1 MAEHARSVGHAA
13 RHATAGPG
21 DTPDPTGDP
30 GAAQHTAGEGA
41 VQHPTAGRGAEPH
54 FAAEPGDVPPS
65 DPSEPLPRLRRELAT
80 GPDGLSA
87 REAARRLAVHGPN
100 EVRSKRRTSLLRELT
115 GQLVHPLA
123 LLLWAA
129 AALAFVADLAVLG
142 WTIAAVIA
150 VNAAFA
156 LLQER
161 QAERAVQTLARYLP
175 EHALVV
181 RDGEPL
187 TVDARD
193 LVPGDVILLE
203 EGDKV
208 PADARVARGGVE
220 VDLSTLT
227 GESVPA
233 ERVAGAGRD
242 GAPLLEEPNL
252 LFSGTTCVEGQAQA
266 VVFATG
272 HHTELGRIAALSQRT
287 RRETS
292 PLERQVKKVAW
303 LIAAVATG
311 MGAVFLVVGVA
322 VGLPVTDALMFAIGL
337 LVANVPEGLLPTIT
351 LALAVGV
358 RSLARRGALVKRL
371 SAVETLGSTSVIC
384 TDKTGTLTRNQMR
397 LKACWTPGRGRE
409 PGPWTRELT
418 AAAAQCTTVTRG
430 ADGELHGDP
439 TETAIVEGA
448 AAQGAA
454 VDPEERDLR
463 RRAVFRFDPRLRL
476 MSVVQDAPDA
486 GGARV
491 VVKGAPEAVLAR
503 LAPGAPAE
511 QGRAAAEELA
521 GEGMRVLAV
530 AVRDV
535 PAGAAPPSRRRDAE
549 TGLTLLGLLGLY
561 DPPRPEVAEAVRHCH
576 EAGIRVH
583 IVTGDNGATAASVA
597 RSVGIGLPRLQVVP
611 ESEQLGDDELD
622 RLLLDDDA
630 EIVFARSSPETKL
643 KVADAL
649 RAHGRIVAM
658 TGDGVNDAPALH
670 RAHIGVAMGR
680 SGTDVAR
687 EAAVMVLTD
696 DDFATVVTAV
706 ESGRR
711 VYDNVRKFIVYI
723 FAHATPEIVP
733 FLVFALSA
741 GAVPLP
747 LTVLQILAI
756 DLGTETLPALALG
769 RERSEPGVMQRP
781 PRPPHRSVISR
792 DMLVR
797 SWGWLGLTSAVLVLA
812 GYFYVLWRA
821 GWQPGS
827 PTGAGSPLHE
837 AYVTATTATFAGIVA
852 CQVGTAFAARTDHA
866 ALRTVGVFTNPL
878 LLAGIAFE
886 LAFTAA
892 VVYAPP
898 LQQLFGTA
906 ALPLDVVAVVTTF
919 PFLVWGTDELRRAHR
934 RRQRAGRTPELSGS
948 APPWSRRNGG

>member
-1 MAEHARSVGHAA
+1 MSDDGAGRTATGRADRRPSTAR
-13 RHATAGPG
+13 
-21 DTPDPTGDP
+21 
-30 GAAQHTAGEGA
+30 
-41 VQHPTAGRGAEPH
+41 PTAEALP
-54 FAAEPGDVPPS
+54 F
-65 DPSEPLPRLRRELAT
+65 DPSEPLPRLRRELDT

-100 EVRSKRRTSLLRELT
+100 EVRRKASAPFWREVAT
-115 GQLVHPLA
+115 QLAHPLA

-142 WTIAAVIA
+142 WAVLAVIV
-150 VNAAFA
+150 VNAGFA

-161 QAERAVQTLARYLP
+161 QAERAVETLARYLP

-181 RDGEPL
+181 RDGRPL
-187 TVDARD
+187 TVEARD
-193 LVPGDVILLE
+193 LVPGDVIVLE

-208 PADARVARGGVE
+208 PADGRVTEGGVE
-220 VDLSTLT
+220 VDLSMLT

-233 ERVAGAGRD
+233 ERVAVAGLL

-252 LFSGTTCVEGQAQA
+252 VFSGTTCVEGQARA

-272 HHTELGRIAALSQRT
+272 DRTELGRIAALSQRT
-287 RRETS
+287 RREPS

-303 LIAAVATG
+303 LIAGVATG
-311 MGAVFLVVGVA
+311 MGVLFLVVGVA
-322 VGLPVTDALMFAIGL
+322 VGLPVTDSLMFAIGL

-358 RSLARRGALVKRL
+358 RALARQGALVKRL

-384 TDKTGTLTRNQMR
+384 TDKTGTLTRNRMHLR
-397 LKACWTPGRGRE
+397 AHWTPGHGTDA
-409 PGPWTRELT
+409 GPWAQALVR
-418 AAAAQCTTVTRG
+418 AAAECTTVTRDT
-430 ADGELHGDP
+430 DGELHGDP
-439 TETAIVEGA
+439 TESALVEGA
-448 AAQGAA
+448 ADVGAP
-454 VDPEERDLR
+454 VDLDRRDGR
-463 RRAVFRFDPRLRL
+463 RQALFRFDPRLRM
-476 MSVVQDAPDA
+476 MSVVQGPE
-486 GGARV
+486 GSGTARV
-491 VVKGAPEAVLAR
+491 VVKGAPEAVLER
-503 LAPGAPAE
+503 VPPGPDGEAA
-511 QGRAAAEELA
+511 RAAAQRLA
-521 GEGMRVLAV
+521 QAGTRVLAV
-530 AVRDV
+530 AIRDLGPDEGT
-535 PAGAAPPSRRRDAE
+535 PARRQDAE
-549 TGLTLLGLLGLY
+549 VGLTLLGLVGLY
-561 DPPRPEVAEAVRHCH
+561 DPPRAEVASAVRRCH
-576 EAGIRVH
+576 EAGVRVH
-583 IVTGDNGATAASVA
+583 VVTGDNGATAAAIA
-597 RSVGIGLPRLQVVP
+597 REVGIGVPRLEVVATS
-611 ESEQLGDDELD
+611 ESLDDGELD
-622 RLLLDDDA
+622 RLLVEGDA

-643 KVADAL
+643 KVADTL

-687 EAAVMVLTD
+687 EAAAMVLTD
-696 DDFATVVTAV
+696 DDFATIVTAI

-769 RERSEPGVMQRP
+769 RERSEPGIMRRP
-781 PRPPHRSVISR
+781 PRPEHQSVISR
-792 DMLVR
+792 DMLIR
-797 SWGWLGLTSAVLVLA
+797 AWGYLGLVSAALVMA
-812 GYFYVLWRA
+812 GFLYVLWRA
-821 GWQPGS
+821 GWQPGD
-827 PTGAGSPLHE
+827 PTGEGTPLHG
-837 AYVTATTATFAGIVA
+837 AYVTATTATFAGIVS

-866 ALRTVGVFTNPL
+866 ALREIGVLSNPL

-886 LAFTAA
+886 LCFTAA
-892 VVYAPP
+892 LVYAPP

-906 ALPLDVVAVVTTF
+906 PLPWDVVLFIGTF
-919 PFLVWGTDELRRAHR
+919 PLLVWGVDEARRAR
-934 RRQRAGRTPELSGS
+934 RRQRDFSAGAGS
-948 APPWSRRNGG
+948 SPPWSRRKGG

>member
-1 MAEHARSVGHAA
+1 MTDRAA
-13 RHATAGPG
+13 TGRAAT
-21 DTPDPTGDP
+21 
-30 GAAQHTAGEGA
+30 
-41 VQHPTAGRGAEPH
+41 
-54 FAAEPGDVPPS
+54 PS
-65 DPSEPLPRLRRELAT
+65 EALPFDPSEPLPRLRRELAT

-100 EVRSKRRTSLLRELT
+100 EVRRKARSSFARELV

-129 AALAFVADLAVLG
+129 AALAFVADLGVLG
-142 WTIAAVIA
+142 WAILAVIA

-161 QAERAVQTLARYLP
+161 QAERAVETLARYLP
-175 EHALVV
+175 EHALAV
-181 RDGEPL
+181 RDGRPL
-187 TVDARD
+187 TVEARD

-208 PADARVARGGVE
+208 PADARVTEGGVE
-220 VDLSTLT
+220 VDLSMLT

-233 ERVAGAGRD
+233 ERMAAAGLL

-252 LFSGTTCVEGQAQA
+252 VFSGTTCVEGQARA
-266 VVFATG
+266 IVFATG
-272 HHTELGRIAALSQRT
+272 NHTELGRIAALSQRT
-287 RRETS
+287 RREAS

-303 LIAAVATG
+303 LIAGVATG
-311 MGAVFLVVGVA
+311 MGALFLVAGVA
-322 VGLPVTDALMFAIGL
+322 VGLPVTDSLMFAIGL

-358 RSLARRGALVKRL
+358 RALAREGALVKRL
-371 SAVETLGSTSVIC
+371 SAVETLGSTNVIC
-384 TDKTGTLTRNQMR
+384 TDKTGTLTRNRMR
-397 LKACWTPGRGRE
+397 LRALWTAEHGTE
-409 PGPWTRELT
+409 PGPWAQELVR
-418 AAAAQCTTVTRG
+418 ASALCTTVTREEEEEEEEEEG
-430 ADGELHGDP
+430 KLHGDP
-439 TETAIVEGA
+439 TEAALVTGA
-448 AAQGAA
+448 ADHGAP
-454 VDPEERDLR
+454 VDLARRDAER
-463 RRAVFRFDPRLRL
+463 RRLFRFDPRLRL
-476 MSVVQDAPDA
+476 MSVVQDDEGTGHLRIVA
-486 GGARV
+486 
-491 VVKGAPEAVLAR
+491 KGAPEAVLAR
-503 LAPGAPAE
+503 VLPGSAMDAA
-511 QGRAAAEELA
+511 RSAAEELA
-521 GEGMRVLAV
+521 QGGMRVLAV
-530 AVRDV
+530 AARDL
-535 PAGAAPPSRRRDAE
+535 PSGTEPPSRRQDAE
-549 TGLTLLGLLGLY
+549 SGLTLLGLVGLY
-561 DPPRPEVAEAVRHCH
+561 DPPRPEVAEAVRRCH
-576 EAGIRVH
+576 EAGVRVH
-583 IVTGDNGATAASVA
+583 IVTGDSGATAAAVA
-597 RSVGIGLPRLQVVP
+597 REVGIGVPRLQVVAAS
-611 ESEQLGDDELD
+611 ESLGDDELD
-622 RLLLDDDA
+622 RLLVEGDA

-643 KVADAL
+643 KVADTL

-687 EAAVMVLTD
+687 EAATMVLTD
-696 DDFATVVTAV
+696 DDFATIVTAV

-769 RERSEPGVMQRP
+769 RERSEPGIMRRP
-781 PRPPHRSVISR
+781 PRPRHQGVISR

-797 SWGWLGLTSAVLVLA
+797 SWGYLGLVSAALVMV
-812 GYFYVLWRA
+812 GFFYVLWRA
-821 GWQPGS
+821 GWQPGD
-827 PTGAGSPLHE
+827 PTGTGSPLHH
-837 AYVTATTATFAGIVA
+837 AYVTATTATFAGIVT

-866 ALRTVGVFTNPL
+866 ALRDIGVFSNPL

-892 VVYAPP
+892 LVYAPP
-898 LQQLFGTA
+898 LQHLFGTA
-906 ALPLDVVAVVTTF
+906 ALPLDVVLLIATF
-919 PFLVWGTDELRRAHR
+919 PVLVWGTDELRRARR
-934 RRQRAGRTPELSGS
+934 RRQRAAPTTGS
-948 APPWSRRNGG
+948 